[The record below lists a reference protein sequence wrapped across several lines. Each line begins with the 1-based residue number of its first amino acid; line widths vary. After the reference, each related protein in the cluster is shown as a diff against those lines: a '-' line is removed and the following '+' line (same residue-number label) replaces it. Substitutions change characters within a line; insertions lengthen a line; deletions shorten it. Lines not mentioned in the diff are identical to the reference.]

1 MTIMP
6 LSDNQY
12 RAIGRITVLSAQL
25 EFTANALA
33 WMLIKPP
40 AHAGEHFFMSQGEAL
55 EIGMRVFKG
64 DSFASIITRIQ
75 RLSEYVLRRSPQ
87 TLAEVQ
93 RWVAKVR
100 DLQERGNEIIHAYW
114 HPISTGDIIP
124 YRFLG
129 KGEPREVRTPADQ
142 LDQFADEIEAAVKE
156 IAPTLRAISFPTYP
170 P

>member
-1 MTIMP
+1 MP
-6 LSDNQY
+6 LSDDQY

-25 EFTANALA
+25 EFTANLLA
-33 WMLIKPP
+33 WALITPNR
-40 AHAGEHFFMSQGEAL
+40 ELMQFNDIY
-55 EIGMRVFKG
+55 EIGRRAFGG
-64 DSFASIITRIQ
+64 DNFASIVIKVQ

-93 RWVAKVR
+93 AWIAKAR
-100 DLQERGNEIIHAYW
+100 DLQERRNDIIHAW
-114 HPISTGDIIP
+114 WSDLPTGDAAP

-129 KGEPREVRTPADQ
+129 KGAPRAARTPADQ

-156 IAPTLRAISFPTYP
+156 IAPTLRAISYPMYP